1 MRCCKTEADYLKL
14 VKATDPS
21 MVIMSEK
28 LICSL
33 NIDEHLD
40 AGNRIIVQ
48 LESYLHK
55 CAFRTNR
62 LSFRKRKSIREILDE
77 KNFVRVIETSCG
89 LTSMLLQQ
97 IEEKN
102 DNDEVLK
109 FDAFWMSSLCDSLYR
124 GKPDHEITDLTDRM
138 NSFSWIHEISSLPVI
153 FDLDSGGSNE
163 HFLDSLISLYNRGVS
178 AVVIED
184 KVGNKINSLSDKCTL
199 QSQDSAE
206 VFAEKISLGRKLIR
220 DDNFMI
226 IARIESLILGD
237 SIDSALMRARKYI
250 EANADAILIHYNKCN
265 FNVIKE
271 FCRRYNQLPVR
282 RPLVVVPTNY
292 SYVKEDELKEWGVN
306 MVIYANQVTRSIVPA
321 ILKTG
326 LTILKNGRALEASV
340 NCISVAEMLGLVEND
355 LSMI

>member
-1 MRCCKTEADYLKL
+1 M
-14 VKATDPS
+14 
-21 MVIMSEK
+21 
-28 LICSL
+28 
-33 NIDEHLD
+33 
-40 AGNRIIVQ
+40 
-48 LESYLHK
+48 
-55 CAFRTNR
+55 
-62 LSFRKRKSIREILDE
+62 
-77 KNFVRVIETSCG
+77 
-89 LTSMLLQQ
+89 
-97 IEEKN
+97 
-102 DNDEVLK
+102 
-109 FDAFWMSSLCDSLYR
+109 
-124 GKPDHEITDLTDRM
+124 
-138 NSFSWIHEISSLPVI
+138 
-153 FDLDSGGSNE
+153 
-163 HFLDSLISLYNRGVS
+163 
-178 AVVIED
+178 
-184 KVGNKINSLSDKCTL
+184 